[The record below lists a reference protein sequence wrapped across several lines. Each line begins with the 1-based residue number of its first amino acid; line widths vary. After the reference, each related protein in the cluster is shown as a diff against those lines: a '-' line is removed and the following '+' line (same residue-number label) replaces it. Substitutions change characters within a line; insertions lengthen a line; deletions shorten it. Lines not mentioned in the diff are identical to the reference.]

1 MRLIDADALKDYYG
15 KWSNNHTEFL
25 KPEIDRYIDAQPTI
39 DPESLRKKGEWD
51 MFSLITSVYFGKEY
65 YFLEKND
72 VVYSRLSHEYKS
84 REGAI
89 QEFLDYLEVT
99 DG

>member
-1 MRLIDADALKDYYG
+1 MRAIDADKYPYPGDLE
-15 KWSNNHTEFL
+15 NE
-25 KPEIDRYIDAQPTI
+25 PTI
-39 DPESLRKKGEWD
+39 DLDAIRKEGEWD

-65 YFLEKND
+65 YFLEESG
-72 VVYSRLSHEYKS
+72 VVYSRLSHEHKS